1 MSTVVMGGNIVLKRK
16 LMMAGMAA
24 FIGTTWLY
32 IPGNENR
39 AFAYEDLDQ
48 KRQQIEEKTSKTE
61 STLKKKKS
69 ELAKLEKKESK
80 LKQEIEK
87 IDQK

>member
-48 KRQQIEEKTSKTE
+48 KRQQIEEN
-61 STLKKKKS
+61 
-69 ELAKLEKKESK
+69 
-80 LKQEIEK
+80 IE
-87 IDQK
+87 D

>member
-1 MSTVVMGGNIVLKRK
+1 MKRK

-48 KRQQIEEKTSKTE
+48 KTSTNRRENIK
-61 STLKKKKS
+61 
-69 ELAKLEKKESK
+69 
-80 LKQEIEK
+80 
-87 IDQK
+87 D